1 MSKRTIGAVALAGAV
16 ALVAVTAFCQIA
28 QIAGPVAVPQQKKDH
43 VVAPARNA
51 AAEEP
56 AALENS
62 VRLSQPADEQQ
73 AAVAARFRRQATP
86 SIRATYFRSVLENP
100 DFRFK
105 RWHIDIL
112 EVAVVGGTTR
122 VKVHAIPIVK
132 SRFAAITSI
141 DGCLNETYELNGE
154 SLTLLKTEPPVDHK
168 VAKVFGF
175 DGF

>member
-1 MSKRTIGAVALAGAV
+1 LAGAA
-16 ALVAVTAFCQIA
+16 ALVAVTAFCQIG
-28 QIAGPVAVPQQKKDH
+28 GPLPHPRPKKDH
-43 VVAPARNA
+43 IVAPAQNA
-51 AAEEP
+51 AAKEP

-62 VRLSQPADEQQ
+62 VRLSQPADEHQ

-112 EVAVVGGTTR
+112 EVAEVDGATR
-122 VKVHAIPIVK
+122 IKVRAIPIVK

-141 DGCLNETYELNGE
+141 DGCLNETYELKE
-154 SLTLLKTEPPVDHK
+154 DSLTLLKTEPPVDPK

-175 DGF
+175 DGM